1 LEEALDSSRLQQDFS
16 LPFSQEELYRLSL
29 THNTPFYIFDG
40 AKLREAARS
49 LTEAYSNFVGPVR
62 IAYSMKA
69 NFNPSIVRIFVDSGL
84 LFDIATQE
92 ELYFLTRCGG
102 SPSSAIY
109 TSVGESR
116 AEYETVLRGG
126 VGLVSVSSY
135 SGLQNL
141 IDVSEA
147 LNVRPSVLVR
157 VNPEVSVKAEVRAS
171 MRHGKFGVPFNT
183 QTRDSAT
190 GIIREIWSSGRLNF
204 AGFHFHL
211 GSQVEDPSCF
221 VRALDR
227 LESFIIR
234 IRRDFPIRL
243 SILDIG
249 GGTPVNYNGDTMRL
263 EDFTRPVVERLN
275 RLVETTGD
283 RFTLV
288 VESGRFLT
296 AEAGFLVSK
305 VLNVKEYGN
314 DVYAILDIGYHLL
327 LDAALLHQPYPQ
339 VVVPRGE
346 PTQRRIHLA
355 GMLCDTDDVF
365 PISRRSVLDG
375 LGRDKLVVFGNVGA
389 YSIVFNMPFHCQV
402 KPPILLR
409 KENGEYVLIRKRGS
423 VEDLFREESAVD

>member
-1 LEEALDSSRLQQDFS
+1 LEEALESSRPQRGFS
-16 LPFSQEELYRLSL
+16 LPFKQEELYRL
-29 THNTPFYIFDG
+29 TMQHNTPFYIFDG
-40 AKLREAARS
+40 AKLKEAVRS
-49 LTEAYSNFVGPVR
+49 LREAYSGFIGPVK

-69 NFNPSIVRIFVDSGL
+69 NFNPAIVRIFVDSGL
-84 LFDIATQE
+84 LFDIATPE
-92 ELYFLTRCGG
+92 ELYFLSRCGG

-116 AEYETVLRGG
+116 AEFDKVLREG

-135 SGLQNL
+135 YGLQNL
-141 IDVSEA
+141 LDVSEA
-147 LNVRPSVLVR
+147 LGLRPSVLLR

-190 GIIREIWSSGRLNF
+190 VLIREIWNSGRLNF

-227 LESFIIR
+227 LEAFIIR
-234 IRRDFPIRL
+234 IRKDFPVRL

-249 GGTPVNYNGDTMRL
+249 GGTPVNYNGDTLRL

-283 RFTLV
+283 RFTLI
-288 VESGRFLT
+288 VESGRYLT
-296 AEAGFLVSK
+296 AEAGYLVSR

-327 LDAALLHQPYPQ
+327 LDAALLHQAYPQ
-339 VVVPRGE
+339 VIVPGGE
-346 PTQRRIHLA
+346 PTNRRVHLA
-355 GMLCDTDDVF
+355 GMLCDSDDVF
-365 PISRRSVLDG
+365 PISKRSVLDG

-409 KENGEYVLIRKRGS
+409 KENGEYVLIRKRGT